1 MINVLTANNVVPPVE
16 GPVRSRTPEAGRET
30 RERVLQAAARL
41 FSRRGYSGVSI
52 ADVALAA
59 GVSKAGL
66 LHHFS
71 SQEELFTQVLARRDV
86 EDARAAPGES
96 AQDMWAALEWWVG
109 IVERNVGRRSLVSI
123 YTAMTASVLD
133 AEHPAHD
140 WMVGHLGG
148 TINDLVDMVEQ
159 GKADGAV
166 RPDAPSHLIARTLVA
181 LSDGLQ
187 VQWLADQIE
196 LEHGRG
202 GLGGSPPTDMV
213 AETRMVVDMLKTTWA
228 IPSGRTA

>member
-1 MINVLTANNVVPPVE
+1 MTTHNDSAVPRRR
-16 GPVRSRTPEAGRET
+16 GPGRPRTGSEDK
-30 RERVLQAAARL
+30 RERILNEAVDL
-41 FSRRGYSGVSI
+41 FGARGYVGTSLADI
-52 ADVALAA
+52 AQASDIF
-59 GVSKAGL
+59 KAGL
-66 LHHFS
+66 LHHFAS
-71 SQEELFTQVLARRDV
+71 KEELFTQVLARRDV

-196 LEHGRG
+196 VEHGRG

>member
-1 MINVLTANNVVPPVE
+1 MTTHNDSAVPRRR
-16 GPVRSRTPEAGRET
+16 GPGRPRTGSEDK
-30 RERVLQAAARL
+30 RERILNEAVDL
-41 FSRRGYSGVSI
+41 FGARGYVGTSLADI
-52 ADVALAA
+52 AQASDI
-59 GVSKAGL
+59 SKAGL
-66 LHHFS
+66 LHHFAS
-71 SQEELFTQVLARRDV
+71 KEELFTQVLARRDV
-86 EDARAAPGES
+86 EDARAALGES

-166 RPDAPSHLIARTLVA
+166 RPDAPSHLIARILVA

-196 LEHGRG
+196 VEHGRG
-202 GLGGSPPTDMV
+202 GLGGIPPTDMV